1 MYSYELYIQNTKKHT
16 ALKLRWQLRFLGVR
30 KIMKHPKLSG
40 LLKIYQNLSNHK
52 VYDKEGH
59 KQKTYLKRNMFSTH
73 YLPGE
78 TLLVALSSWTIPH
91 LLGNLKTSLCFVPCI
106 VEITSPPLVVRVVR
120 CCNLAL
126 ILT

>member
-59 KQKTYLKRNMFSTH
+59 KQKTYLKRNMFFN
-73 YLPGE
+73 
-78 TLLVALSSWTIPH
+78 TLLAWWNIACSPQFLDHPPSAGKSED
-91 LLGNLKTSLCFVPCI
+91 FI
-106 VEITSPPLVVRVVR
+106 VFCSMHCRDNFPTVGCKSCKML
-120 CCNLAL
+120 
-126 ILT
+126 